1 MQLASTS
8 SLFFSAAPKTRKKSN
23 VLNILP
29 ERNISWGLFFQI
41 LTTLTQNHSES
52 IWNCFPN
59 LQRSPVPE
67 KITGRVL
74 HFGSTVFL
82 NGSNCEC
89 TLEQLP
95 NYKSSG
101 SWLQSKRGILHIFV
115 QLNDVEN
122 CARKG
127 KEKKVNGCANLF

>member
-1 MQLASTS
+1 MIQ
-8 SLFFSAAPKTRKKSN
+8 
-23 VLNILP
+23 
-29 ERNISWGLFFQI
+29 NISEDPIQ
-41 LTTLTQNHSES
+41 Q
-52 IWNCFPN
+52 
-59 LQRSPVPE
+59 
-67 KITGRVL
+67 KTGRDF
-74 HFGSTVFL
+74 FGGNVFL
-82 NGSNCEC
+82 NSSNCEC

-127 KEKKVNGCANLF
+127 KGKNGILLPKLF

>member
-1 MQLASTS
+1 MDAKSLLGCRSTVI
-8 SLFFSAAPKTRKKSN
+8 KE
-23 VLNILP
+23 I
-29 ERNISWGLFFQI
+29 
-41 LTTLTQNHSES
+41 TQNHSGS
-52 IWNCFPN
+52 TWNDFSN
-59 LQRSPVPE
+59 LQRQ
-67 KITGRVL
+67 TNGREL

-127 KEKKVNGCANLF
+127 PV

>member
-1 MQLASTS
+1 M
-8 SLFFSAAPKTRKKSN
+8 
-23 VLNILP
+23 
-29 ERNISWGLFFQI
+29 
-41 LTTLTQNHSES
+41 
-52 IWNCFPN
+52 
-59 LQRSPVPE
+59 
-67 KITGRVL
+67 
-74 HFGSTVFL
+74 VFL

-127 KEKKVNGCANLF
+127 KEKKVNGCANLSKQAHLKKIVYNNGILSGTFLLSQFYNPLHLVQ